1 PTVRTY
7 QRQITTAPIPDVRR
21 GSLPIG
27 QVQTPIVRAAPTPD
41 TYGAQVGETLMH
53 LGEQFYQQHQEMEFR
68 NDQLGAEAGAR
79 QMAQWELD
87 RVDHPEQGLF
97 ATVRGKDAKNL
108 LTVVPDEFEQARSK
122 VWGGLE
128 NDRQRQMFE
137 QLADQQSLQLQRKT
151 GHFVAAEQENYAIT
165 EVQAG

>member
-1 PTVRTY
+1 
-7 QRQITTAPIPDVRR
+7 
-21 GSLPIG
+21 
-27 QVQTPIVRAAPTPD
+27 
-41 TYGAQVGETLMH
+41 MH

-151 GHFVAAEQENYAIT
+151 GHFVAAVA
-165 EVQAG
+165 